1 MDCIELQPLSA
12 ITSQDDLTPHPRI
25 NLSSSEDIRREMA
38 RIYRETRSRNLA
50 PNDATKLIYMLTQ
63 ILKAHE
69 VYFMEEKL
77 LDLESRF
84 SKNAL

>member
-1 MDCIELQPLSA
+1 MDCTEFQASSA
-12 ITSQDDLTPHPRI
+12 ITRQDCLTPYPRI

-38 RIYRETRSRNLA
+38 RIYREARSRNIA
-50 PNDATKLIYMLTQ
+50 PNDATKLIYILAQ

-69 VYFMEEKL
+69 IHFIEEKL

-84 SKNAL
+84 SRNVL